1 MKVIRKNQLPREPS
15 LSIPLSSRAI
25 YFFQERKTGVS
36 RFHVEAGP
44 DGQFPVEEAAGLLA
58 MHCMVLGQSPQDYVV
73 MVQSAQ
79 ESLEVVAGK
88 VENLL
93 RAGRSLR
100 NSVNLTRRQEEVLSG
115 VMSRLA
121 NKEIANSLNL
131 SERTVKFHLSS
142 LLAKFSVHGRVEL
155 ALEVTRRTL
164 GPMAGPQSLV
174 TRGARTHAEGLSSHC
189 ASRGGLV
196 ALAKRNLIARVPR
209 PGA

>member
-1 MKVIRKNQLPREPS
+1 
-15 LSIPLSSRAI
+15 
-25 YFFQERKTGVS
+25 
-36 RFHVEAGP
+36 
-44 DGQFPVEEAAGLLA
+44 
-58 MHCMVLGQSPQDYVV
+58 